1 MLAKSILNSCQLK
14 LTHLYLFTTL
24 IVFTGN
30 VSFLLKSLQVV
41 VP

>member
-24 IVFTGN
+24 IVFKDN
-30 VSFLLKSLQVV
+30 VSFLLKSFHVV
-41 VP
+41 AP